1 MGMETPLLNLE
12 KIDPG
17 CISAQPT
24 DPEEAGEK
32 MDEAL
37 IQGRYGTRRGSISG
51 QIALYDWRKNAP
63 GDSLGWLRVTFSLTQ
78 PIAQSKD
85 IRFSN
90 HMNKDP

>member
-12 KIDPG
+12 KTDPR

-37 IQGRYGTRRGSISG
+37 IQGRYGTRRGSIRVKSRYMTG
-51 QIALYDWRKNAP
+51 GRT
-63 GDSLGWLRVTFSLTQ
+63 SL
-78 PIAQSKD
+78 PILLGG
-85 IRFSN
+85 
-90 HMNKDP
+90 

>member
-12 KIDPG
+12 KTDPG

-37 IQGRYGTRRGSISG
+37 IQGRYGTRRGSI
-51 QIALYDWRKNAP
+51 
-63 GDSLGWLRVTFSLTQ
+63 RVKS
-78 PIAQSKD
+78 
-85 IRFSN
+85 R
-90 HMNKDP
+90 